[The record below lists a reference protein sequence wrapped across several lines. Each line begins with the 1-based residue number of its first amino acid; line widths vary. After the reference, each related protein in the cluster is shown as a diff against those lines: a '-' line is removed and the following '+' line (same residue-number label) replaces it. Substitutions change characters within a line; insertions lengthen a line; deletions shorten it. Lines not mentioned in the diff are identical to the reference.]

1 MREQVLKMKILDKT
15 FLKFMLVGCINT
27 LVGTFVMFISYNL
40 IGLGYWLSSALN
52 YIVGSIVSY
61 ILNKNYTFQNK
72 DKSIKTVIK
81 FIINITLCYV
91 IAYGI
96 AKPLVINIL
105 SSQSQIIQEN
115 IAMIVGMG
123 LFVILNYFGQRF
135 FTFK

>member
-1 MREQVLKMKILDKT
+1 MKILDKT
-15 FLKFMLVGCINT
+15 FVKFIIVGCINT
-27 LVGTFVMFISYNL
+27 IVGTSVMFLSYNL
-40 IGLGYWLSSALN
+40 LGFGYWLSSALN

-105 SSQSQIIQEN
+105 SGQSQAIQEN

-135 FTFK
+135 FAFKD

>member
-1 MREQVLKMKILDKT
+1 MKILDKT